1 MHEYCLNRQ
10 KSVVNK
16 TGDQQSPDL
25 IGWRTKIAL
34 QFAEKVKYASIKGGS
49 KLKGL
54 DFRLMNHTSF
64 YELVAVAVMGPREE
78 CGLHLPDS
86 VGKRC
91 SE

>member
-25 IGWRTKIAL
+25 IGWRTKVAL

-54 DFRLMNHTSF
+54 DF
-64 YELVAVAVMGPREE
+64 
-78 CGLHLPDS
+78 
-86 VGKRC
+86 
-91 SE
+91 